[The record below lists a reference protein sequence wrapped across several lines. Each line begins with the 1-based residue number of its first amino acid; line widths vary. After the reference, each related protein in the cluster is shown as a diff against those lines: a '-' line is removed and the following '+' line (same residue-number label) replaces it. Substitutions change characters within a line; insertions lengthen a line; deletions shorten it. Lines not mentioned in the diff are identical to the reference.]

1 MALDMREGG
10 TRLDVLAAV
19 AKLEREGD
27 LPPRQ
32 KHITEEVTVSKGA
45 VSKTCTDLVEDEH
58 LHKEGNRYRVNEQM
72 LLVVYREHLEEYLVR
87 ETTVEPFEAAIERR
101 NDVRGRFKRELRK
114 IVANGDNEQ
123 ADLLLEI
130 ILEVLVGSLDAR
142 EIQTERD
149 LLFAI
154 DQQIRMTAAH
164 IVTSQEFSG
173 PNSPGWERIRP
184 LLLTAVALDRGYGTL
199 ARLRDVY
206 PDLEAYLPGAPT
218 EEVMNQYLTN
228 D

>member
-1 MALDMREGG
+1 MTVDVREGG

-45 VSKTCTDLVEDEH
+45 VSKACADLVEDEH
-58 LHKEGNRYRVNEQM
+58 LQKEGNRYRVNEKM

-87 ETTVEPFEAAIERR
+87 ETMVEPFEESIERR
-101 NDVRGRFKRELRK
+101 NEIRGQFKRELRK

-130 ILEVLVGSLDAR
+130 ILELLVESLDAR
-142 EIQTERD
+142 EIQTQRE

-154 DQQIRMTAAH
+154 DQRVRMTASQ
-164 IVTSQEFSG
+164 IVTSRKFEG
-173 PNSPGWERIRP
+173 PDSPGWKRIRP
-184 LLLTAVALDRGYGTL
+184 LLLTAVVLDRGYGTL
-199 ARLRDVY
+199 ARLCDVY

-218 EEVMNQYLTN
+218 EEVMAQYLTN